1 MQLAGLPGE
10 ADHKLL
16 SKILALIE
24 VLDKSDLEE
33 IHHASM
39 QLLDQTGVVFHSEE
53 ARLLMQF
60 HGARVEGKRVFI
72 PAAMVEKA
80 LQSCPAEFTIK
91 SRNPDKSVSVGGGTP
106 ALEATRGTVFIADS
120 IGRRRKATTEDFIN
134 LTKLVQTSDLIN
146 LNCGGIALPADL
158 NQESFPAFSMI
169 CSALYTDK
177 PLAGLTSSEK
187 VSKECL
193 HLAEVVHGGLED
205 NMVLGTICP
214 LTPLSY
220 DASDLAS
227 AFIYARS
234 GQPLC
239 ITSCAMA
246 GTTAPP
252 TLAGTLAV
260 NNAEILAGIVLVQLI
275 KVGIPVVY
283 GNLSS
288 ITDMRHINMA
298 VGAPEGILLQLA
310 ALQIAR
316 YYRLPFRGGGALND
330 AKGVD
335 FQAGFESM
343 MNLMLLSMAGFDYVP
358 HAIGVL
364 DSYMSISYE
373 KFIMDEQMLMAVRR
387 LQRGIEVNSN
397 TLLTGLAEK
406 IGPGG
411 NFFATDETAFYFRRE
426 YWQPSVD
433 LRQPQSLWE
442 SAGAPDV
449 ANRAMEFCRRRID
462 GYTKPG
468 IAPAVEAKLLK
479 YFKDHYGQAES
490 LQTV

>member
-1 MQLAGLPGE
+1 MFN
-10 ADHKLL
+10 
-16 SKILALIE
+16 KILALIE
-24 VLDKSDLEE
+24 VLDKSE
-33 IHHASM
+33 IEDIHSASM
-39 QLLDQTGVVFHSEE
+39 QILDQTGVVLHSEE

-60 HGARVEGKRVFI
+60 HGARVNGKRVFI

-80 LQSCPAEFTIK
+80 LQSCPREFTLK
-91 SRNPDKSVSVGGGTP
+91 SRNSYKSVTVGGGTP
-106 ALEATRGTVFIADS
+106 ALEATRGPVFIADS

-134 LTKLVQTSDLIN
+134 FTKLVQTSELIN
-146 LNCGGIALPADL
+146 LNCGGVTLPSDLSQESLPAY
-158 NQESFPAFSMI
+158 SMI

-177 PLAGLTSSEK
+177 PLPGLTSNEK
-187 VSKECL
+187 VARECL
-193 HLAEVVHGGLED
+193 NLAETVYGGLED

-220 DASDLAS
+220 DTNDLIA
-227 AFIYARS
+227 ANIYARS

-246 GTTAPP
+246 GATAPP

-260 NNAEILAGIVLVQLI
+260 NNAEILAGIILVQLI
-275 KVGIPVVY
+275 KAGTPVVY

-310 ALQIAR
+310 ARQIAS
-316 YYRLPFRGGGALND
+316 YYRLPFRGGGTLND

-335 FQAGFESM
+335 FQAGYESM

-358 HAIGVL
+358 HAIGML

-387 LQRGIEVNSN
+387 LQRGIEVNSD
-397 TLLTGLAEK
+397 TMLTGLVEK

-411 NFFATDETAFYFRRE
+411 NFFTADETAFYFRRE

-449 ANRAMEFCRRRID
+449 ANRAMELCRRRLD
-462 GYTKPG
+462 GYTKPD
-468 IAPAVEAKLLK
+468 IAPAVEAELLK

-490 LQTV
+490 LQTA

>member
-1 MQLAGLPGE
+1 M
-10 ADHKLL
+10 L

-24 VLDKSDLEE
+24 VLDKADIEE
-33 IHHASM
+33 VHHASM
-39 QLLDQTGVVFHSEE
+39 QILDQTGVVLHSEE

-60 HGARVEGKRVFI
+60 HGARVDGKRVFI
-72 PAAMVEKA
+72 PVPLVEKA
-80 LQSCPAEFTIK
+80 LQSCPREFTLK
-91 SRNPDKSVSVGGGTP
+91 SRNPLKAVSVGGGIP
-106 ALEATRGTVFIADS
+106 ALEATRGSVYIADS
-120 IGRRRKATTEDFIN
+120 IGRRRKATTDDFIN

-146 LNCGGIALPADL
+146 LNCGAITLPADL
-158 NQESFPAFSMI
+158 NQESLPAYSMI

-177 PLAGLTSSEK
+177 PLAGLTLNEK
-187 VSKECL
+187 VSLECL
-193 HLAEVVHGGLED
+193 HLAQTVFGGLEE

-214 LTPLSY
+214 ITPLSY
-220 DASDLAS
+220 DTNDLTA
-227 AFIYARS
+227 AYAYARS

-275 KVGIPVVY
+275 KAGTPVVY

-310 ALQIAR
+310 ARQIAR
-316 YYRLPFRGGGALND
+316 YYCLPFRGGGALND

-335 FQAGFESM
+335 FQAGYESM
-343 MNLMLLSMAGFDYVP
+343 MNLMMLSMAGFDYVP

-373 KFIMDEQMLMAVRR
+373 KFIMDEQMFLAVRR
-387 LQRGIEVNSN
+387 LQRGIEVNSD
-397 TLLTGLAEK
+397 TLLTGLVDK

-411 NFFATDETAFYFRRE
+411 NFFTVDETAFYFRQE

-449 ANRAMEFCRRRID
+449 GNRAMELCRRRLD
-462 GYTKPG
+462 NYTKPD
-468 IAPAVEAKLLK
+468 IAPAVEAELLK

-490 LQTV
+490 LQSA

>member
-1 MQLAGLPGE
+1 M
-10 ADHKLL
+10 L

-24 VLDKSDLEE
+24 VLDKADIEE

-39 QLLDQTGVVFHSEE
+39 QILDQTGVVLHSEE

-60 HGARVEGKRVFI
+60 HGARVDGKRVFI
-72 PAAMVEKA
+72 PVPLVEKA
-80 LQSCPAEFTIK
+80 LQSCPREFTLK
-91 SRNPDKSVSVGGGTP
+91 SRNPLKAVSVGGGIP
-106 ALEATRGTVFIADS
+106 ALEATRGSVYIADS
-120 IGRRRKATTEDFIN
+120 IGRRRKATTDDFIN

-146 LNCGGIALPADL
+146 LNCVAITLPADL
-158 NQESFPAFSMI
+158 NQESLPAYSMI
-169 CSALYTDK
+169 CSALYIDK
-177 PLAGLTSSEK
+177 PLAGLTLNEK
-187 VSKECL
+187 VSLECL
-193 HLAEVVHGGLED
+193 HLAQTVFGGLEE

-214 LTPLSY
+214 ITPLSY
-220 DASDLAS
+220 DTNDLTA
-227 AFIYARS
+227 AYAYARS

-275 KVGIPVVY
+275 KAGTPVVY

-310 ALQIAR
+310 ARQIAR
-316 YYRLPFRGGGALND
+316 YYCLPFRGGGALND

-335 FQAGFESM
+335 FQAGYESM
-343 MNLMLLSMAGFDYVP
+343 MNLMMLSMAGFDYVP

-373 KFIMDEQMLMAVRR
+373 KFIMDEQMFLAVRR
-387 LQRGIEVNSN
+387 LQRGIEVNSD
-397 TLLTGLAEK
+397 TLLTGLVDK
-406 IGPGG
+406 IGQGG
-411 NFFATDETAFYFRRE
+411 NFFTVDETAFYFRRE

-449 ANRAMEFCRRRID
+449 GNRAMELCRRRLD
-462 GYTKPG
+462 NYTKPD
-468 IAPAVEAKLLK
+468 IAPAVEAELLK

-490 LQTV
+490 LQSA

>member
-1 MQLAGLPGE
+1 MYN
-10 ADHKLL
+10 
-16 SKILALIE
+16 KILALIE
-24 VLDKSDLEE
+24 VLDKTEVEE

-39 QLLDQTGVVFHSEE
+39 QILDQTGVVLHSEE

-60 HGARVEGKRVFI
+60 HGARVDGKKVFI
-72 PAAMVEKA
+72 PAALVEKA
-80 LQSCPAEFTIK
+80 LQSCPSEFTLK
-91 SRNPDKSVSVGGGTP
+91 SRNPLKSVSIGGGTP
-106 ALEATRGTVFIADS
+106 ALEATRGSVYIADS
-120 IGRRRKATTEDFIN
+120 VGRRRKATTEDFIN

-146 LNCGGIALPADL
+146 LNCGGITLPADL
-158 NQESFPAFSMI
+158 NQESLPAFSMI

-177 PLAGLTSSEK
+177 PLAGLTLNEK
-187 VSKECL
+187 VSRECL
-193 HLAEVVHGGLED
+193 HLAETVYGGLED

-220 DASDLAS
+220 DTNDLKTAY
-227 AFIYARS
+227 IYARS

-252 TLAGTLAV
+252 TLAGTLVV
-260 NNAEILAGIVLVQLI
+260 NNAEILAGITLVQLI
-275 KVGIPVVY
+275 KAGTPVVY

-298 VGAPEGILLQLA
+298 IGAPEGILLQLA
-310 ALQIAR
+310 ARQIAR
-316 YYRLPFRGGGALND
+316 YYSLPFRGGGALND

-335 FQAGFESM
+335 FQAGYESM
-343 MNLMLLSMAGFDYVP
+343 MNLMLLSMAGFDYIP

-364 DSYMSISYE
+364 DTYMSISYE
-373 KFIMDEQMLMAVRR
+373 KFIMDEEMLMAVRR
-387 LQRGIEVNSN
+387 LQRGIEVNSE
-397 TLLTGLAEK
+397 TLLTGLVEK

-411 NFFATDETAFYFRRE
+411 NFFTADETAQYFRQE

-449 ANRAMEFCRRRID
+449 ASRAMEFCRRRLES
-462 GYTKPG
+462 YTKPE
-468 IAPAVEAKLLK
+468 IAPVVEAGLLK
-479 YFKDHYGQAES
+479 YFKDHYGQTES